1 MVFIQLKWNWDK
13 KQNDNE
19 MKWQQI
25 KNVITMITKE
35 NEKKVIFGIWPMI
48 YTEKG
53 NEIIKRK
60 MNMNDMK
67 INDKKVNMNDI
78 EIKMKRW
85 WKRCVYFHTYQVTDI
100 PSRQGN

>member
-1 MVFIQLKWNWDK
+1 MINKRKW
-13 KQNDNE
+13 
-19 MKWQQI
+19 
-25 KNVITMITKE
+25 KE
-35 NEKKVIFGIWPMI
+35 SDTGICLMI
-48 YTEKG
+48 YIDKR
-53 NEIIKRK
+53 NEIIRRK